1 MKRNQTAVYMAL
13 SSLAFICLT
22 ALLCTDLRFFSR
34 IDWTVFWMA
43 YVGVAVS
50 SIVLC
55 AVLFRKR
62 RRMVEP

>member
-1 MKRNQTAVYMAL
+1 MKRNQIGVLMVL
-13 SSLAFICLT
+13 SSLAFLALT

-43 YVGVAVS
+43 YVGVAVA

-55 AVLFRKR
+55 AALFRTR
-62 RRMVEP
+62 RKMVEP